1 MLCEILIAMLA
12 VIGLGACVRFGMGLL
27 LYPLRGVI
35 ILLPAHGD
43 GRELE
48 HKLKALRAL
57 SGEGKLEHEQI
68 YLADMGLD
76 SQGRAL
82 AQSLLRRYPHVGW
95 CALEETQTKEGDRHG
110 PP

>member
-1 MLCEILIAMLA
+1 MLCEILIAILA
-12 VIGLGACVRFGMGLL
+12 AIGLAACVRFAMGLL
-27 LYPLRGVI
+27 LYPLRGII

-48 HKLKALRAL
+48 HKLKALRSL
-57 SGEGKLEHEQI
+57 SNEGKLEHEQI

-76 SQGRAL
+76 SQGLAVARA
-82 AQSLLRRYPHVGW
+82 LLRRYPSVGW
-95 CALEETQTKEGDRHG
+95 CSLSEMEPKEGDCHG

>member
-1 MLCEILIAMLA
+1 MLCEILIAILA
-12 VIGLGACVRFGMGLL
+12 AIGLGACVRFGMGLL

-48 HKLKALRAL
+48 HKLKTLRAL
-57 SGEGKLEHEQI
+57 SGEGRLEHEQI

-76 SQGRAL
+76 SQGLAL
-82 AQSLLRRYPHVGW
+82 AHTLLRRYPQVGW
-95 CALEETQTKEGDRHG
+95 CTMEEIKEKEGDRHG